1 MSVPSFALVVGLLT
15 FGPIGV
21 QESLIVTLKVAV
33 TYGPDVTVTWDGG
46 GGLIT
51 QCALLVA
58 VEWAQEVD
66 IFLLPSSGSFL
77 FLNLTE
83 EVTHSFQCTCFDQ
96 SEGVYKSQ
104 SISVVPGSP
113 TTPPPSTTNQVT
125 MLESHANQNNTDSV
139 TEGVFG
145 TIGGGLL
152 LLIIYGFCRKWLG
165 DERLR
170 AIFRFPRLNRVVIY
184 QMFDH

>member
-125 MLESHANQNNTDSV
+125 MLESHANQNNTKYKFHPNDCLPKPPHH
-139 TEGVFG
+139 
-145 TIGGGLL
+145 LL
-152 LLIIYGFCRKWLG
+152 
-165 DERLR
+165 
-170 AIFRFPRLNRVVIY
+170 P
-184 QMFDH
+184 